1 MTLHITAENGRLV
14 PSGQTTQFVVGAAG
28 ETDRELLRTTTALY
42 REMGLR
48 RVYFS
53 AFRPVRGSRL
63 SAHSPTPPMREHR
76 LYQADWLFR
85 VYGFSLA
92 EMELALGKTG
102 TLSLRK
108 DPKLVI
114 ALRKPWLF
122 PVDVN
127 IASYDELL
135 RVPGIGPVAAA
146 RIVAARREHS
156 IFSLEQLSKMRV
168 VKKRAAPFIWFKSM
182 LSSEKQLSFM
192 PQLNDEA
199 VPPEPRLAEIV
210 R

>member
-1 MTLHITAENGRLV
+1 
-14 PSGQTTQFVVGAAG
+14 
-28 ETDRELLRTTTALY
+28 
-42 REMGLR
+42 
-48 RVYFS
+48 
-53 AFRPVRGSRL
+53 
-63 SAHSPTPPMREHR
+63 MREHR

-92 EMELALGKTG
+92 ELELALGKTDA
-102 TLSLRK
+102 LSLRK

-114 ALRKPWLF
+114 ALRKSWLF
-122 PVDVN
+122 PVNVN
-127 IASYDELL
+127 VASHDELL

-156 IFSLEQLSKMRV
+156 IFSLEQLSKMGV

-192 PQLNDEA
+192 PQLDDDV
-199 VPPEPRLAEIV
+199 VPPEPQLAEIIG
-210 R
+210 